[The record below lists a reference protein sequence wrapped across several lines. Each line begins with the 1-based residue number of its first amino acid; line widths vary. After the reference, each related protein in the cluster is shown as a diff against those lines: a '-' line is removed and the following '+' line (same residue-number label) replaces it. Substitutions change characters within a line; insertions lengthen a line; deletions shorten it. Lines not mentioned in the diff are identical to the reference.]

1 MYKINTNSRLKIF
14 AIRGTFLSKKF
25 KKTNKKSTL
34 VYLRSPKHFNI
45 GKHKV
50 FSFKNN
56 FSTILKFN
64 LNIAYKIIIKYPL
77 YFYKYIPLIVDVN
90 TLKRI
95 NSIRITINSKIKWI

>member
-1 MYKINTNSRLKIF
+1 MKTLV
-14 AIRGTFLSKKF
+14 IRGTFLSKRFLKS
-25 KKTNKKSTL
+25 NKKNTL

-56 FSTILKFN
+56 FSTHLLLNLKLAN
-64 LNIAYKIIIKYPL
+64 KALVYYPM
-77 YFYKYIPLIVDVN
+77 FFFRYIPTIVDVN

-95 NSIRITINSKIKWI
+95 NSLRVSISTKIKWI